1 MSVLLIE
8 TTDYK
13 NFLPIANTRF
23 LWDITCGIYTPLQRF
38 EKQFHDVKVY
48 SCRFDDKAFGHLKG
62 DYGDKVYAPNNPV
75 QTINTVVNSQ
85 YIPFENLSPQIN
97 QMGITKDGKFV
108 YLRLEDIKPAVIEKL
123 LKNDLKA
130 LMSKIKVVTVDSGMF
145 LKRMTDIVNNNAEAI
160 EFETYLVRND
170 GNFISPNNNIYIDK
184 TAKIQQFVSLQADHG
199 PIIIDKGAV
208 VRAFSIIDGPAYIG
222 KNTVIDSAKIRGG
235 TTIKDV
241 CRIGGEVEATVMES
255 YSNKHHE
262 GFLGHSYVGSWVNI
276 GAMATTS
283 DLKNNYGNVRLKMG
297 REEIDTGTPKFGSI
311 ICDYAKIGIG
321 VMLNTGSVISEGAN
335 IYLED
340 KQTPKFVKP
349 FAWGQKGRY
358 EIVKFIR
365 DAKKAMSRRNAAM
378 SEDRE
383 KFLRERF
390 RATKPK

>member
-13 NFLPIANTRF
+13 RFLPIANTRF
-23 LWDITCGIYTPLQRF
+23 LWDITCGIYNPLQRY

-48 SCRFDDKAFGHLKG
+48 SCRFEDKAYGLLK
-62 DYGDKVYAPNNPV
+62 DEYGDKVYIPNSPV
-75 QTINTVVNSQ
+75 QSINTVVNSQ
-85 YIPFENLSPQIN
+85 YIPFENLSPQMN
-97 QMGITKDGKFV
+97 QLGITKEGKFV
-108 YLRLEDIKPAVIEKL
+108 YLRLEDIKPAMIDKL
-123 LKNDLKA
+123 LKNDLKT
-130 LMSKIKVVTVDSGMF
+130 LMSKVKVKEVDSGMF
-145 LKRMTDIVNNNAEAI
+145 LNEMTDIVKNNAEAI
-160 EFETYLVRND
+160 EFETYLIKSD
-170 GNFISPNNNIYIDK
+170 SNFISPNPNVFIDK
-184 TAKIQQFVSLQADHG
+184 TAKLQQFVSLQGDHG

-222 KNTVIDSAKIRGG
+222 KNTIIDSAKIRSG

-241 CRIGGEVEATVMES
+241 CRIGGEVEASVVES

-297 REEIDTGTPKFGSI
+297 REEIDTGTPKFGSV

-321 VMLNTGSVISEGAN
+321 IMLNTGSVVSECSN
-335 IYLED
+335 VFMED
-340 KQTPKFVKP
+340 KQPPKFIKP
-349 FAWGQKGRY
+349 FSWGQKGRY
-358 EIVKFIR
+358 EVVKFIR
-365 DAKKAMSRRNAAM
+365 DAKKAMSRRNVVM
-378 SEDRE
+378 SESRE

-390 RATKPK
+390 RTTKPK